1 MKAQSERMRLY
12 YWPTPNGHKVPIF
25 LEEMKLDYE
34 LVPVNIL
41 KGEQFEPEFLA
52 VSPNNKIPALLDPH
66 GPGDRPMALFESG
79 AILIYLAEKTGRF
92 LPAHGAGRYQVLQ
105 WLMFQMGG
113 VGPMFGQL
121 GHFMGYAPEPV
132 PYATQRYDKETRR
145 LYGVMEAQ
153 LSKHEYLAG
162 EYSIADMAV
171 LPWVHVYWFH
181 KIELAE
187 FPAVKRWYERL
198 LERPAVQRAFALL
211 ADEMKI
217 GDPDETTREVFF
229 GNRQYAGA
237 EQAQGRRDRGDQSE
251 GKA

>member
-1 MKAQSERMRLY
+1 MNPEIERLQLY

-25 LEEMKLDYE
+25 LEEAKLDYE

-41 KGEQFEPEFLA
+41 KGEQFGPEFLA

-66 GPGDRPMALFESG
+66 GPGGQPLALFESG
-79 AILIYLAEKTGRF
+79 AILIYLAEKTGLF
-92 LPAHGAGRYQVLQ
+92 LPPQGTGRYQVLQ

-121 GHFMGYAPEPV
+121 GHFLGYAPEPV

-153 LSKHEYLAG
+153 LSGQEHLAG

-171 LPWVHVYWFH
+171 LPWVHVHWFH
-181 KIELAE
+181 KIDLALY
-187 FPAVKRWYERL
+187 PAVKRWYERL
-198 LERPAVQRAFALL
+198 GERPAVQRAFALL

-229 GNRQYAGA
+229 GNTQFAGA
-237 EQAQGRRDRGDQSE
+237 GQ
-251 GKA
+251 GKASGNPTDGGNA

>member
-1 MKAQSERMRLY
+1 MTSKHELLKLY

-25 LEEMKLDYE
+25 LEEAGLDYE

-41 KGEQFEPEFLA
+41 KGEQFEREFLA
-52 VSPNNKIPALLDPH
+52 LSPNNKIPALLDPR
-66 GPGDRPMALFESG
+66 GPDDQPLALFESG
-79 AILIYLAEKTGRF
+79 AILIYLAEKAGRF
-92 LPAHGAGRYQVLQ
+92 LPTRGADRYRVLQ

-121 GHFMGYAPEPV
+121 GHFLGYAPEPV

-153 LSKHEYLAG
+153 LSVHEHLAG

-171 LPWVHVYWFH
+171 VPWVHVHWFH
-181 KIELAE
+181 KIELAQY
-187 FPAVKRWYERL
+187 PAVNRWYERL

-211 ADEMKI
+211 ADQMKI
-217 GDPDETTREVFF
+217 GDPDETTREMFF
-229 GNRQYAGA
+229 GNAQFAGVGPRGGA
-237 EQAQGRRDRGDQSE
+237 DKVDDKGRGD
-251 GKA
+251 G